1 MSLGRHP
8 HALALTGQVSEPLGC
23 LAKLELLFQAE
34 ENRAEPEF
42 LHPKGMLETI
52 RE

>member
-23 LAKLELLFQAE
+23 LVNLEVLLQAE
-34 ENRAEPEF
+34 ENRAESEF
-42 LHPKGMLETI
+42 LHPKGMLETP